1 MPSTIRMISATSN
14 PSIFNEYILSSI
26 SLNCPLNKKKYI
38 GEPKTTASTSFIS
51 SKSFVTSSSKR
62 Q

>member
-1 MPSTIRMISATSN
+1 MTAFFPGRRRGTNAA
-14 PSIFNEYILSSI
+14 SINEYILSSI

-38 GEPKTTASTSFIS
+38 GEPKTTASASFIS
-51 SKSFVTSSSKR
+51 SKSFVTSSSSR

>member
-1 MPSTIRMISATSN
+1 MISATSN

-38 GEPKTTASTSFIS
+38 GEPKTTASASFIS